1 MASYTVNFEDGT
13 SHVYDNVPDDIDQQN
28 VQDRASMEFSDKRV
42 TGVTAGAAE
51 ATPQHEPGLGTK
63 LAGAAQTAIG
73 VGKDIVTS
81 PLGEMALGGYGAKK
95 YLLDPVLEA
104 MRTRGGVPGPV
115 SPGVAPAAGAPTTFS
130 GGAPNA
136 AAFDQA
142 VSKPYMRPTVPG
154 QPVVGAPQA
163 AGIGQDLAGM
173 APRATGINAGQAL
186 GYSAVLPAALSMPYL
201 GAAQEQAKIRQNPN
215 APEYA
220 NNPYAMVQR
229 GQAPTQ
235 GAAGAMNTRATVAN
249 QQYGGLSQEDQDRL
263 TQDRLSMAI
272 RLKAAKKVLGQ

>member
-1 MASYTVNFEDGT
+1 MDELETKRAEARAQGYTDEQIDAYLNHTPVEQLDQPKAEGSGPVSPWGGT
-13 SHVYDNVPDDIDQQN
+13 GEENKAVAQY
-28 VQDRASMEFSDKRV
+28 
-42 TGVTAGAAE
+42 AGAKALEYGAE
-51 ATPQHEPGLGTK
+51 AYAGKK
-63 LAGAAQTAIG
+63 L
-73 VGKDIVTS
+73 V
-81 PLGEMALGGYGAKK
+81 
-95 YLLDPVLEA
+95 LDPVLRA
-104 MRTRGGVPGPV
+104 LGNRGAAGASGAGTGGVGT
-115 SPGVAPAAGAPTTFS
+115 SAGSALEAGAPTTFT
-130 GGAPNA
+130 GGANP
-136 AAFDQA
+136 AFDQA